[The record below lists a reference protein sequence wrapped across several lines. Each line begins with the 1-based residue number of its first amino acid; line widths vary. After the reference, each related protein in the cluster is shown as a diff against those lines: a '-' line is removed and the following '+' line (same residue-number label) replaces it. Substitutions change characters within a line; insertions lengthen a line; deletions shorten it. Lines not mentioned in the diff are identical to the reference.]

1 MSNNINISDSNQDQT
16 NELVQNDNIKK
27 FLTFISDKLTFG
39 IDASY
44 VTEIIIK
51 HNITFLPIVPYY
63 IKGII
68 NLRGQIIPIIDIR
81 LKMGKE
87 EYIREDGSNCII
99 VLNIDSTML
108 GIMVDTVN
116 QVLDVDTKKISPP
129 TVNNCVE
136 LVNGMITINDNSTVL
151 ILDCNAIKKI

>member
-1 MSNNINISDSNQDQT
+1 MSNSNGADSNSEILT
-16 NELVQNDNIKK
+16 ENTSVESIKK
-27 FLTFISDKLTFG
+27 YLTFVSDNLIFG

-44 VTEIIIK
+44 ITEIIIN

-81 LKMGKE
+81 LKMGKPE
-87 EYIREDGSNCII
+87 NIKEDGSNCII

-108 GIMVDTVN
+108 GIMVDNVQ
-116 QVLDVDTKKISPP
+116 QVLDIDTSKISPP
-129 TVNNCVE
+129 TVNNCEE
-136 LVNGMITINDNSTVL
+136 LVNGMVTLSDGSTVL
-151 ILDCNAIKKI
+151 TIDCDVIKRT

>member
-1 MSNNINISDSNQDQT
+1 MSNSNGADSNSKILT
-16 NELVQNDNIKK
+16 ENTSVESIKK
-27 FLTFISDKLTFG
+27 YLTFVSDNLIFG

-44 VTEIIIK
+44 ITEIIIN

-81 LKMGKE
+81 LKMGKPE
-87 EYIREDGSNCII
+87 NIKEDGSNCII

-108 GIMVDTVN
+108 GIMVDNVQ
-116 QVLDVDTKKISPP
+116 QVLDIDTSKISPP
-129 TVNNCVE
+129 TVNNCEE
-136 LVNGMITINDNSTVL
+136 LVNGMVTLSDGSTVL
-151 ILDCNAIKKI
+151 TIDCDVIKRT

>member
-1 MSNNINISDSNQDQT
+1 MPNSNGSELN
-16 NELVQNDNIKK
+16 NESTKNFTKNDTTKK
-27 FLTFISDKLTFG
+27 FLTFISDNLVFG

-44 VTEIIIK
+44 VTEIIIN

-81 LKMGKE
+81 LKMGKPE
-87 EYIREDGSNCII
+87 LEKEDGSNCIV

-108 GIMVDTVN
+108 GIMVDNVN
-116 QVLDVDTKKISPP
+116 QVLDIDTSKISPP
-129 TVNNCVE
+129 TVNNCE
-136 LVNGMITINDNSTVL
+136 QLVNGMVTISENKTVL
-151 ILDCNAIKKI
+151 IIDCNAIKTT

>member
-1 MSNNINISDSNQDQT
+1 MSNINTSASNQEST
-16 NELVQNDNIKK
+16 NELTQNDNIKK

-44 VTEIIIK
+44 VTEIIIN
-51 HNITFLPIVPYY
+51 HNITFLPIVPHY

-81 LKMGKE
+81 LKMGKN

-108 GIMVDTVN
+108 GIMVDNVN
-116 QVLDVDTKKISPP
+116 QVLDIDTTKIAPP
-129 TVNNCVE
+129 TINNCEE
-136 LVNGMITINDNSTVL
+136 LVNGMITIHDDSTIL
-151 ILDCNAIKKI
+151 ILDCNSIKTI

>member
-1 MSNNINISDSNQDQT
+1 MSNSNGADSNSEKLT
-16 NELVQNDNIKK
+16 ENTSVESIKK
-27 FLTFISDKLTFG
+27 YLTFVSDNLIFG

-44 VTEIIIK
+44 ITEIIIN

-81 LKMGKE
+81 LKMGKPE
-87 EYIREDGSNCII
+87 NIKEDGSNCII

-108 GIMVDTVN
+108 GIMVDNVQ
-116 QVLDVDTKKISPP
+116 QVLDIETSKISPP
-129 TVNNCVE
+129 TVNNCEE
-136 LVNGMITINDNSTVL
+136 LVNGMVTLSDGSTVL
-151 ILDCNAIKKI
+151 TIDCDVIKRT